1 MFYKV
6 KDVKPL
12 DNFILLITFEN
23 NEIKYYDVKTLFN
36 KFTAFQDLV
45 NIPGLFKLVKIDE
58 GGYGISWNENIDLSC
73 NELWNNGSL
82 NKIA

>member
-1 MFYKV
+1 MFYKI

-12 DNFILLITFEN
+12 ENFILLITFEN
-23 NEIKYYDVKTLFN
+23 DEIKYYDVKTLFH
-36 KFTAFQDLV
+36 KFTAFQDLL

-82 NKIA
+82 SKIA